1 MLRKLEEQK
10 GFKERSETAERFFRE
25 GRKEQWR
32 QKLSEAQIRRVVDS
46 HRVQMARFNYVPEG
60 Y

>member
-10 GFKERSETAERFFRE
+10 GFKERSAVAKRFFRE
-25 GRKEQWR
+25 GRKDQWR
-32 QKLSEAQIRRVVDS
+32 DKLNDAQIRRIVND
-46 HRVQMARFNYVPEG
+46 HRAQMARFDYIPQG